1 MCTQAIIFNL
11 PVTHMLAGAV
21 NHNSVNE
28 YSCTTLGS
36 YRVMSCVMH
45 VKHEEWC
52 IACNL
57 ACAEAC
63 AQDASQIRIEG
74 LSTAT
79 VFMHCHRTL
88 LAAHPSCDIL
98 AQAFPNLW
106 LASLA
111 S

>member
-1 MCTQAIIFNL
+1 
-11 PVTHMLAGAV
+11 MLLGAV

-28 YSCTTLGS
+28 YSRAPRWAAIVL
-36 YRVMSCVMH
+36 CVMH

-52 IACNL
+52 IACKL
-57 ACAEAC
+57 ACADAC

-79 VFMHCHRTL
+79 VFMHCHRTVRKL
-88 LAAHPSCDIL
+88 LAAHPSCDIS
-98 AQAFPNLW
+98 QAIPSLW